1 MLRLNKSVLVLI
13 LVSGLTATKT
23 ESFRTQN
30 VKPSEKVQP
39 QVLEAVAPSL
49 FIPFALNETG
59 IAEVFIEVKIDSEG
73 KVISAKTISY
83 SLFKDLSLEETA
95 KKWLFEKGIEKE
107 RTAHIKFV
115 LRIMPEKT
123 DLSELSA
130 IYRYPTEIEIRHV
143 VFKGSSNEDPEFD
156 KEIPVQKKPKP

>member
-1 MLRLNKSVLVLI
+1 M
-13 LVSGLTATKT
+13 
-23 ESFRTQN
+23 
-30 VKPSEKVQP
+30 
-39 QVLEAVAPSL
+39 
-49 FIPFALNETG
+49 
-59 IAEVFIEVKIDSEG
+59 
-73 KVISAKTISY
+73 ISAKTISY

-95 KKWLFEKGIEKE
+95 KKWLFEKGIEGKE

-123 DLSELSA
+123 DLSELST
-130 IYRYPTEIEIRHV
+130 IYRYPAEIEIRHV